1 MRARKRGGHR
11 GGCPRFAGN
20 EDGDVMVFL
29 PYAFAVSATGK
40 DVATNLHHHWRLR
53 DAKAGPRTR
62 R

>member
-1 MRARKRGGHR
+1 
-11 GGCPRFAGN
+11 
-20 EDGDVMVFL
+20 MVFL

-53 DAKAGPRTR
+53 DGRSSTTAGPRTR